1 MKEIIE
7 AIIEAIIAAS
17 MSSDII
23 DKAKKEFHRR
33 FINGELN
40 KELLKDIESI
50 DVKSLNQ
57 LLEDIESINVKSLN
71 QLLED
76 ILDGEYSIEDKVKAV
91 EQWDSIILPYIKY
104 ISDMRDSAKESY
116 DKLLAK
122 YEASKAPIY
131 SVFYCSENHLVFL
144 DKNDKLRKSFN
155 GSAKTLYSG
164 NSKDEARRICES
176 FLKDCPDF
184 YCVDYTKIYNK

>member
-7 AIIEAIIAAS
+7 AIAAS

-40 KELLKDIESI
+40 KELLK
-50 DVKSLNQ
+50 
-57 LLEDIESINVKSLN
+57 DIESINVKSLN

-164 NSKDEARRICES
+164 NSKDEARRTCES

>member
-1 MKEIIE
+1 MKE
-7 AIIEAIIAAS
+7 IIEAIIAAS

-23 DKAKKEFHRR
+23 DEAKKEFHRR

-40 KELLKDIESI
+40 KELLK
-50 DVKSLNQ
+50 
-57 LLEDIESINVKSLN
+57 DIESINVKSLN

-91 EQWDSIILPYIKY
+91 EQWDSIILSYIKY

-144 DKNDKLRKSFN
+144 DKDDKLRKSFN

>member
-1 MKEIIE
+1 MKE
-7 AIIEAIIAAS
+7 IIEAIIAAS
-17 MSSDII
+17 MGSDII
-23 DKAKKEFHRR
+23 DKAEKEFHKR

-40 KELLKDIESI
+40 KELIK
-50 DVKSLNQ
+50 
-57 LLEDIESINVKSLN
+57 DIESINVKSLN

-155 GSAKTLYSG
+155 GNAKTLYSG
-164 NSKDEARRICES
+164 NSKDEAHRICES

>member
-1 MKEIIE
+1 MKE
-7 AIIEAIIAAS
+7 IIEAIIAAS
-17 MSSDII
+17 MGSDII
-23 DKAKKEFHRR
+23 DKAKKEFHKR

-40 KELLKDIESI
+40 KELIK
-50 DVKSLNQ
+50 
-57 LLEDIESINVKSLN
+57 DIESINVKSLN

-76 ILDGEYSIEDKVKAV
+76 ILDGEYSIEDKIKAV
-91 EQWDSIILPYIKY
+91 EQWDNVMVSYIKY

-184 YCVDYTKIYNK
+184 YYVDYTKIYNK

>member
-1 MKEIIE
+1 MKE
-7 AIIEAIIAAS
+7 IIEAIIAAS
-17 MSSDII
+17 MGSDII
-23 DKAKKEFHRR
+23 DKAKKEFHKR

-40 KELLKDIESI
+40 KELIK
-50 DVKSLNQ
+50 
-57 LLEDIESINVKSLN
+57 DIESINVKSLN

-91 EQWDSIILPYIKY
+91 EQWDSIILSYIKY
-104 ISDMRDSAKESY
+104 ISYMRDSAKESY

-131 SVFYCSENHLVFL
+131 SVFYCSENNLVFL
-144 DKNDKLRKSFN
+144 DKNDKIRKSFN

-176 FLKDCPDF
+176 FLKDYPDF

>member
-1 MKEIIE
+1 MKE
-7 AIIEAIIAAS
+7 IIEAIIAAS
-17 MSSDII
+17 MSPDII
-23 DKAKKEFHRR
+23 DKAKKEFHKR

-40 KELLKDIESI
+40 KELLKD
-50 DVKSLNQ
+50 V
-57 LLEDIESINVKSLN
+57 ESINVKSLN

-76 ILDGEYSIEDKVKAV
+76 VLDGEYSIEDKVKAV

-104 ISDMRDSAKESY
+104 ISYMRDSAKESY

-144 DKNDKLRKSFN
+144 DKNDKLRNSFN
-155 GSAKTLYSG
+155 GNAKTLYSG

-176 FLKDCPDF
+176 FLKDCSDF

>member
-1 MKEIIE
+1 MKE
-7 AIIEAIIAAS
+7 IIEAIIAAS
-17 MSSDII
+17 MGSDII
-23 DKAKKEFHRR
+23 DKTKKEFHKC

-40 KELLKDIESI
+40 KELIK
-50 DVKSLNQ
+50 
-57 LLEDIESINVKSLN
+57 DIESINVKSLN

-155 GSAKTLYSG
+155 SNAKTLYSG

>member
-1 MKEIIE
+1 MKETI
-7 AIIEAIIAAS
+7 AAIIAAS
-17 MSSDII
+17 MGSDII
-23 DKAKKEFHRR
+23 DKAKKEFHKR

-40 KELLKDIESI
+40 KELIK
-50 DVKSLNQ
+50 
-57 LLEDIESINVKSLN
+57 DIESINVKSLN

-122 YEASKAPIY
+122 YEASKAPIH

-155 GSAKTLYSG
+155 SNAKTLYSG

>member
-1 MKEIIE
+1 MKE
-7 AIIEAIIAAS
+7 IIEAIIAAS
-17 MSSDII
+17 MGSDII
-23 DKAKKEFHRR
+23 NKAKKEFHKR

-40 KELLKDIESI
+40 KELLK
-50 DVKSLNQ
+50 
-57 LLEDIESINVKSLN
+57 DIESINVKSLN

-76 ILDGEYSIEDKVKAV
+76 ILDGEYFIEDKVKAV

-131 SVFYCSENHLVFL
+131 SVFYCSENYLVFL
-144 DKNDKLRKSFN
+144 DKNDKLRNSFN
-155 GSAKTLYSG
+155 GNAKTLYSG

-176 FLKDCPDF
+176 FLKDCSDF

>member
-7 AIIEAIIAAS
+7 AIIATG
-17 MSSDII
+17 MGSDII
-23 DKAKKEFHRR
+23 DKAKKEFHKC

-40 KELLKDIESI
+40 KKLIK
-50 DVKSLNQ
+50 
-57 LLEDIESINVKSLN
+57 DIESINVKSLN

-91 EQWDSIILPYIKY
+91 EQWDSIMLLYIKY

-116 DKLLAK
+116 DRLLAK

-155 GSAKTLYSG
+155 GNTKTFYSG
-164 NSKDEARRICES
+164 NSEDEARRICES

>member
-7 AIIEAIIAAS
+7 AIITAS
-17 MSSDII
+17 MGSDII
-23 DKAKKEFHRR
+23 DKAKKEFHKR

-40 KELLKDIESI
+40 KE
-50 DVKSLNQ
+50 

-91 EQWDSIILPYIKY
+91 EQWDSIILPYIEY

-155 GSAKTLYSG
+155 GNAKTLYSG

>member
-7 AIIEAIIAAS
+7 AIIAAS
-17 MSSDII
+17 IGSDII
-23 DKAKKEFHRR
+23 DKAKKEFHKR

-40 KELLKDIESI
+40 KELLK
-50 DVKSLNQ
+50 
-57 LLEDIESINVKSLN
+57 DIESINVKSLN

-76 ILDGEYSIEDKVKAV
+76 ILDDEYSIEDKVKAV

-155 GSAKTLYSG
+155 SNAKTLYSG

>member
-7 AIIEAIIAAS
+7 AIIAAS
-17 MSSDII
+17 IGSDII
-23 DKAKKEFHRR
+23 DKAKKEFHKR

-40 KELLKDIESI
+40 EELLK
-50 DVKSLNQ
+50 
-57 LLEDIESINVKSLN
+57 DIESINVKSLN

-76 ILDGEYSIEDKVKAV
+76 ILDGEYFIEDKVKAV

-104 ISDMRDSAKESY
+104 ISDMRDSARESY

-155 GSAKTLYSG
+155 GNAKTLYSG
-164 NSKDEARRICES
+164 NSKDEAHRICES

>member
-1 MKEIIE
+1 MKEIIK
-7 AIIEAIIAAS
+7 AIIVAS
-17 MSSDII
+17 MDSDII
-23 DKAKKEFHRR
+23 NKAKKEFHIR

-40 KELLKDIESI
+40 KELLK
-50 DVKSLNQ
+50 
-57 LLEDIESINVKSLN
+57 DIESINVKSLN

-76 ILDGEYSIEDKVKAV
+76 ILDGEYSIEDKIKAV
-91 EQWDSIILPYIKY
+91 EQWDNVMVSYIKY
-104 ISDMRDSAKESY
+104 ISDMRDGAKESY
-116 DKLLAK
+116 DKLL
-122 YEASKAPIY
+122 EASKAPIY

>member
-7 AIIEAIIAAS
+7 AIIAAS
-17 MSSDII
+17 IGSDII
-23 DKAKKEFHRR
+23 DKANKEFNKF

-40 KELLKDIESI
+40 KELIK
-50 DVKSLNQ
+50 
-57 LLEDIESINVKSLN
+57 DIESINVKSLN

-155 GSAKTLYSG
+155 GNAKTLYSG

>member
-1 MKEIIE
+1 MKE
-7 AIIEAIIAAS
+7 IIEAIIAAS
-17 MSSDII
+17 MGSDII
-23 DKAKKEFHRR
+23 DKAKKEFHKR

-50 DVKSLNQ
+50 
-57 LLEDIESINVKSLN
+57 NVKSLN
-71 QLLED
+71 QFLED

-155 GSAKTLYSG
+155 GNAKTLYSG
-164 NSKDEARRICES
+164 NSKDEARRICKS

>member
-1 MKEIIE
+1 MKE
-7 AIIEAIIAAS
+7 IIEAIIAAS
-17 MSSDII
+17 MGSDII
-23 DKAKKEFHRR
+23 DKAKKEFHKR

-40 KELLKDIESI
+40 KELIK
-50 DVKSLNQ
+50 
-57 LLEDIESINVKSLN
+57 DIESINVESLN

-91 EQWDSIILPYIKY
+91 EQWDSIILPYIEY

>member
-1 MKEIIE
+1 MKE
-7 AIIEAIIAAS
+7 IIEAIIAAS
-17 MSSDII
+17 MGSDII
-23 DKAKKEFHRR
+23 DKAKKEFHKR

-40 KELLKDIESI
+40 KGLIKDIESI
-50 DVKSLNQ
+50 NA
-57 LLEDIESINVKSLN
+57 KSLN

-76 ILDGEYSIEDKVKAV
+76 ILDGEYSIEDKVKAIG
-91 EQWDSIILPYIKY
+91 QWDSIIVSYIKY
-104 ISDMRDSAKESY
+104 ISDMRDGAKESY

-155 GSAKTLYSG
+155 CDAKTLYSG

>member
-1 MKEIIE
+1 MKE
-7 AIIEAIIAAS
+7 IIEAIIAAS
-17 MSSDII
+17 MGSDII
-23 DKAKKEFHRR
+23 DKVKKEFHKR

-40 KELLKDIESI
+40 KELLK
-50 DVKSLNQ
+50 
-57 LLEDIESINVKSLN
+57 DIESINVKSLN

-91 EQWDSIILPYIKY
+91 EQWDSIILPYIEY

-144 DKNDKLRKSFN
+144 DKNDKLRKPFN
-155 GSAKTLYSG
+155 GNAKTLYSG

>member
-1 MKEIIE
+1 MKE
-7 AIIEAIIAAS
+7 IIEAIIAAS
-17 MSSDII
+17 MNSDII

-40 KELLKDIESI
+40 KELLK
-50 DVKSLNQ
+50 
-57 LLEDIESINVKSLN
+57 DIESINVKSLN

-91 EQWDSIILPYIKY
+91 EQWDNIILSYIKY

-131 SVFYCSENHLVFL
+131 SVFYCPENHLVFL

-155 GSAKTLYSG
+155 GNAKTLYSG

>member
-1 MKEIIE
+1 MK
-7 AIIEAIIAAS
+7 
-17 MSSDII
+17 DII
-23 DKAKKEFHRR
+23 SAILACALASGSDVNLIDSIKEDYRKAFIKGEFNKA
-33 FINGELN
+33 ILEDLENLN
-40 KELLKDIESI
+40 
-50 DVKSLNQ
+50 VKGLNN
-57 LLEDIESINVKSLN
+57 LLEDVI
-71 QLLED
+71 
-76 ILDGEYSIEDKVKAV
+76 DGEYPIEDKIKAI
-91 EQWDSIILPYIKY
+91 EQWNNIMANFVNYIIEQ
-104 ISDMRDSAKESY
+104 RNRTRESY

-155 GSAKTLYSG
+155 GNAKTLYSG
-164 NSKDEARRICES
+164 NSKDEARRICKS

>member
-1 MKEIIE
+1 MKE
-7 AIIEAIIAAS
+7 IIEAIIAAS
-17 MSSDII
+17 MGSDII
-23 DKAKKEFHRR
+23 DEAKKEFHKR

-40 KELLKDIESI
+40 KELLK
-50 DVKSLNQ
+50 
-57 LLEDIESINVKSLN
+57 DIESINVKSLN

-91 EQWDSIILPYIKY
+91 EQWDSIIVPYIKY

-155 GSAKTLYSG
+155 GNAKTLYSG
-164 NSKDEARRICES
+164 DSKDEAHRICES

>member
-1 MKEIIE
+1 MKE
-7 AIIEAIIAAS
+7 IIEAIIAAS
-17 MSSDII
+17 MGSDII
-23 DKAKKEFHRR
+23 DKVKKEFHKR

-40 KELLKDIESI
+40 KELPK
-50 DVKSLNQ
+50 
-57 LLEDIESINVKSLN
+57 DIESINVKSLN

-76 ILDGEYSIEDKVKAV
+76 ILDGEYSIEDKVKAI

-144 DKNDKLRKSFN
+144 DKTDKLRKSFN
-155 GSAKTLYSG
+155 GNAKTLYSG

>member
-1 MKEIIE
+1 MKEIT
-7 AIIEAIIAAS
+7 EAIIAAS
-17 MSSDII
+17 MGSDII
-23 DKAKKEFHRR
+23 DKAKKEFHKR

-40 KELLKDIESI
+40 KELIK
-50 DVKSLNQ
+50 
-57 LLEDIESINVKSLN
+57 DIESINVKSLN

-91 EQWDSIILPYIKY
+91 EQWDNIILPYIKY

-155 GSAKTLYSG
+155 SNAKTLYSD

>member
-7 AIIEAIIAAS
+7 AIIAAS
-17 MSSDII
+17 RGSDII
-23 DKAKKEFHRR
+23 DKANKEFHKR

-40 KELLKDIESI
+40 KEF
-50 DVKSLNQ
+50 
-57 LLEDIESINVKSLN
+57 LEDIESINVKSLN

-91 EQWDSIILPYIKY
+91 EQWDSIMLPYIKY
-104 ISDMRDSAKESY
+104 TSDLRDSVKESY

-122 YEASKAPIY
+122 YKASKAPIY

-155 GSAKTLYSG
+155 GNAKTLYSG

>member
-7 AIIEAIIAAS
+7 AIIAAS
-17 MSSDII
+17 IGSDII
-23 DKAKKEFHRR
+23 DKAKKEFHKR

-40 KELLKDIESI
+40 KELIKDIESI
-50 DVKSLNQ
+50 S
-57 LLEDIESINVKSLN
+57 VKSLN

-91 EQWDSIILPYIKY
+91 EQWDSIILSYIKY

-122 YEASKAPIY
+122 YEASKAPIH

-155 GSAKTLYSG
+155 GNAKTLYSG

-184 YCVDYTKIYNK
+184 YCIDYTKIYNK

>member
-1 MKEIIE
+1 MKE
-7 AIIEAIIAAS
+7 IIEAIIAAS
-17 MSSDII
+17 MGSDII
-23 DKAKKEFHRR
+23 DKAKKEFHKR

-40 KELLKDIESI
+40 KELIK
-50 DVKSLNQ
+50 
-57 LLEDIESINVKSLN
+57 DIESINVKSLN

-76 ILDGEYSIEDKVKAV
+76 ILDGEYSIEDKIKAV
-91 EQWDSIILPYIKY
+91 EQWDSITLPYIEY

-155 GSAKTLYSG
+155 GNAKTLYSG

>member
-1 MKEIIE
+1 MKE
-7 AIIEAIIAAS
+7 IIEAIIAAS
-17 MSSDII
+17 MGSDII
-23 DKAKKEFHRR
+23 DKAKKEFHKR

-40 KELLKDIESI
+40 KELIK
-50 DVKSLNQ
+50 
-57 LLEDIESINVKSLN
+57 DIESINVKSLN

-104 ISDMRDSAKESY
+104 TSDMRDSAKESY

-155 GSAKTLYSG
+155 GNAKTLYSG

>member
-1 MKEIIE
+1 MKE
-7 AIIEAIIAAS
+7 IIEAIIAAS
-17 MSSDII
+17 MGSDII
-23 DKAKKEFHRR
+23 DKAKKEFHKR

-50 DVKSLNQ
+50 D
-57 LLEDIESINVKSLN
+57 VKSLN

-104 ISDMRDSAKESY
+104 ISYMRDSAKESY
-116 DKLLAK
+116 DKFLAK

-155 GSAKTLYSG
+155 GNAKTLYSG

>member
-1 MKEIIE
+1 MKE
-7 AIIEAIIAAS
+7 IIEAIIAAS
-17 MSSDII
+17 MGSDII
-23 DKAKKEFHRR
+23 DKAKKEFHKR

-40 KELLKDIESI
+40 KELIK
-50 DVKSLNQ
+50 
-57 LLEDIESINVKSLN
+57 DIESINVKSLN

-155 GSAKTLYSG
+155 SNAKTLYSG

>member
-1 MKEIIE
+1 MKD
-7 AIIEAIIAAS
+7 IIEAIIAAS
-17 MSSDII
+17 MGSDIV
-23 DKAKKEFHRR
+23 DEAKKEFHKR

-40 KELLKDIESI
+40 KELLK
-50 DVKSLNQ
+50 
-57 LLEDIESINVKSLN
+57 DIESINVKSLN

-155 GSAKTLYSG
+155 GNAKTLYSG

-176 FLKDCPDF
+176 FLKDCSDF